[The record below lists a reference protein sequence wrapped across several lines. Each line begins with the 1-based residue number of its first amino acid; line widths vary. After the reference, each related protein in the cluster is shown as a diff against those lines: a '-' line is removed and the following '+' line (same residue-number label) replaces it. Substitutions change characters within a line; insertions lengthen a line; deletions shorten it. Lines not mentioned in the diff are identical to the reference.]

1 MWVCVSSSTQFLC
14 PPNSRR
20 WHPGV
25 KGEMGGDEAVTI
37 INNSRVWVRLTVKTW
52 IDHPSQDTSDCHQSP
67 PSVTSPLVNI
77 KTRGGRRARL
87 TFLLL
92 TINLSTKPAPG
103 GPGSRA
109 DPPYLSFISD
119 SPAKWKTPPERF
131 TAGWGGPGYFILI
144 CKS

>member
-1 MWVCVSSSTQFLC
+1 MWVCVFSSTQFLC

-25 KGEMGGDEAVTI
+25 KGEMGGYEAVTI

-103 GPGSRA
+103 GARLSRW
-109 DPPYLSFISD
+109 PSISFLYLGLSSEVKD
-119 SPAKWKTPPERF
+119 
-131 TAGWGGPGYFILI
+131 TAGEIYCWLRRPGIFYIDL
-144 CKS
+144 